1 VATAGADVGEVI
13 DRNSGADLEVDLGA
27 QTTAGISVRAL
38 LVLIHYAKA
47 MAWFRG
53 EAEVTDADVAAV
65 LPFVLRGKML
75 PNRSHPRFDGDA
87 DRELALDSI
96 AWLGGL
102 WAESTRQYQALG
114 LDRADSVR
122 DLLQQAAAGL
132 DGVSAVETARRITAV
147 EAAIAAIAGTGKL
160 YGRSYDDLLALKYLH
175 QRYSNYRRWLE
186 SAAR

>member
-1 VATAGADVGEVI
+1 
-13 DRNSGADLEVDLGA
+13 
-27 QTTAGISVRAL
+27 
-38 LVLIHYAKA
+38 